1 MTFGDKL
8 ANLRKQK
15 NLTQEQLADMLGVSR
30 QSVSKWESDISY
42 PETEKLISLA
52 RLFECSTDYL
62 LKDECSAYSVCN
74 YTYQDT
80 KPKSISSHQKTV
92 GYILLA
98 ISLITGVLSILLAS
112 SEESLVLA
120 LIMTATLLVLSII
133 FLAVRQNACY
143 WCAWAGFAPFV
154 LLAPQM
160 VSMTFLVGIDI
171 TVICFYV
178 IMFFVARKIFDAN
191 VTPNRTKSALII
203 TGWVLLAIANFSIHV
218 IPLILAKYSF
228 VFIISP
234 LFYIQIDFIFYVIMA
249 FLMTYTV
256 CYLKSLKRSKP

>member
-98 ISLITGVLSILLAS
+98 ISLICGILTLLLAKD
-112 SEESLVLA
+112 EESLILA
-120 LIMTATLLVLSII
+120 LIMSATLLSFSLICLFVKQK
-133 FLAVRQNACY
+133 AGY
-143 WCAWAGFAPFV
+143 WCAWTTFAPFV
-154 LLAPQM
+154 ILSPQIVGTKILA
-160 VSMTFLVGIDI
+160 GIDI
-171 TVICFYV
+171 TVLCFYI
-178 IMFFVARKIFDAN
+178 IMFFIARKIFDAN

-228 VFIISP
+228 VFLISP
-234 LFYIQIDFIFYVIMA
+234 LFYIQIDFIFYVIIA
-249 FLMTYTV
+249 FLLTYTV